1 MLLRSGVKNEQ
12 DRSMNVMAPEAQI
25 AVENFDVVV
34 VGAGISGIGA
44 AYHLQQQCPGKSFIV
59 LEAQEGFGRT
69 WPTHRFPGIRSVS
82 EL

>member
-1 MLLRSGVKNEQ
+1 
-12 DRSMNVMAPEAQI
+12 MNVMAPEAQI

-44 AYHLQQQCPGKSFIV
+44 AYHLQQQCPGKSYIV
-59 LEAQEGFGRT
+59 LEAQEGFGGTCR
-69 WPTHRFPGIRSVS
+69 THRFPGIRSVS